1 MKGVMFVEKV
11 VANRPFEKES
21 VLRLVTP
28 GANGGKTILGP
39 ANIFGGRVTSSLRS
53 QDGAGITVE
62 HARATDEAM
71 KCAKSGNCDA
81 TLVID
86 TAPTDGAPVEI
97 TMRRTVDLCAFLE
110 LPEEARALVIAAKKR
125 EFGEMEE

>member
-1 MKGVMFVEKV
+1 MKGLMLVEKV
-11 VANRPFEKES
+11 VANRPFEREP

-53 QDGAGITVE
+53 QDGDGITVE

-71 KCAKSGNCDA
+71 ACAGFGNCDA
-81 TLVID
+81 TLVVD
-86 TAPTDGAPVEI
+86 FAPTDGAPLEI
-97 TMRRTVDLCAFLE
+97 TMRRTVELLAFLE
-110 LPEEARALVIAAKKR
+110 LPEEEREAIIAG
-125 EFGEMEE
+125 FGPMEE

>member
-1 MKGVMFVEKV
+1 M
-11 VANRPFEKES
+11 

-28 GANGGKTILGP
+28 GANGGKTILAP

-53 QDGAGITVE
+53 QDGDGITVE

-81 TLVID
+81 TLVVD
-86 TAPTDGAPVEI
+86 FAPTDGAPLEI
-97 TMRRTVDLCAFLE
+97 TMRRSVELLAFLE
-110 LPEEARALVIAAKKR
+110 LPEEEREARIAG
-125 EFGEMEE
+125 FGPMEE